1 MTMDPKE
8 EVRHRLPVEEVV
20 GEYLELKPAG
30 GGSLKTVCPFHS
42 EKTPSF
48 YVSKEKQ
55 IWHCFGCDKGGD
67 IFSFVMEMEGVEFP
81 EALRL
86 LAKKA
91 GVEIPRYDSTQ
102 SNERSRLVEIN
113 ELARRFFEKVY
124 LDSSASV
131 DARAYV
137 ASRGFS
143 EALREEFGLG
153 HAPDAWD
160 KLVSFLGKRGYGN
173 GEMVAA
179 GLALNRKEGSGV
191 IDRFR
196 DRLMVPLLD
205 AHGNTVAFTGRVLP
219 GAPEKA
225 GSKIPSKVEGPKY
238 MNSPETAVYHKGEL
252 LYGLSKA
259 KQAIKAEKAAIIVE
273 GNLDVIAS
281 HKAGVKHVVASSGTA
296 LTQAQIQ
303 LLSRYTDTL
312 VFCFDRDAAGFNAA
326 LRGIRLAAETG
337 MRVQVL
343 LIPKDAGKD
352 PDDVVRKDPELW
364 KKIAASPVPLMEYY
378 FEQATYGKDLN
389 EVETKRKIGHFLVE
403 EIGRLEDPIE
413 REHWLSKLGDLLHMD
428 VEILRGMMKKGD
440 HTTPRSQERN
450 NTEAKPERLTR
461 VDKALEVLLGVFLQF
476 PEQRKVI
483 SEKLEASWLTE
494 HALGRL
500 YHLVQVRYHAREKN
514 PDAQTSFFSTFE
526 DEVAGDV
533 EMTHLLHHVSLLG
546 ERIASDVSSA
556 DLPIYVQEHMLVLE
570 GEWKKR
576 RRGELERELRSAE
589 ARGDEEAV
597 QRLLKQ
603 FQMI

>member
-1 MTMDPKE
+1 MNPKE

-20 GEYLELKPAG
+20 GEYLELRPAG

-67 IFSFVMEMEGVEFP
+67 IFSFVMEMEGIEFP

-102 SNERSRLVEIN
+102 SNERSRLVELN

-124 LDSSASV
+124 LDSSASA

-137 ASRGFS
+137 ASRGIS
-143 EALREEFGLG
+143 EVLREEFGLG
-153 HAPDAWD
+153 YAPNAWD

-219 GAPEKA
+219 GADEKS
-225 GSKIPSKVEGPKY
+225 GSEIPSKVEGPKY
-238 MNSPETAVYHKGEL
+238 MNSPETAVYHKSEL

-259 KQAIKAEKAAIIVE
+259 KQAIKMEKSAIIVE

-281 HKAGVKHVVASSGTA
+281 HKADVKNVVASSGTA

-326 LRGIRLAAETG
+326 LRGIRLAAELR

-364 KKIAASPVPLMEYY
+364 KKIVAAPVPLMEYY
-378 FEQATYGKDLN
+378 FEQATHGKDLN
-389 EVETKRKIGHFLVE
+389 EVEAKRKVGHFLIE

-413 REHWLSKLGDLLHMD
+413 REHWLSKLGDLLRMD
-428 VEILRGMMKKGD
+428 ANILRGMINKDAGHPEKKSE
-440 HTTPRSQERN
+440 TS
-450 NTEAKPERLTR
+450 EARKAEKLTR
-461 VDKALEVLLGVFLQF
+461 MEKVLEVLVALFLQI
-476 PEQRKVI
+476 PSERDRI
-483 SEKLEASWLTE
+483 SRVLDALPVSGSLTD
-494 HALGRL
+494 RL
-500 YHLVQVRYHAREKN
+500 YRLAQVRYHALQQN
-514 PDAQTSFFSTFE
+514 LADATVFFSALE
-526 DEVAGDV
+526 DDVKGDADL
-533 EMTHLLHHVSLLG
+533 TRALGHLSLLG
-546 ERIASDVSSA
+546 ERLVSEVPQAETPSYIE
-556 DLPIYVQEHMLVLE
+556 DHLCVLKDEQE
-570 GEWKKR
+570 KR
-576 RRGELERELRSAE
+576 RREAWQRELHAAE

-597 QRLLKQ
+597 NRLLKL
-603 FQMI
+603 FK